1 MHCQPIKN
9 TLVYICTNNDHICLL
24 CDEPAEQPYPLCSAC
39 EQALP
44 WLDEQCRRCA
54 LPLPID
60 GLLCGGCSRRPPAFS
75 RVIAPWHYGFP
86 IDTLVSRFKH
96 NSQWPLGRLLA
107 QLLSHSLMHHYAEG
121 LPRPD
126 RLLPVPLA
134 RRRLRQRGFNQA
146 AMLARWL
153 AGQLRLPCDER
164 LLQRVRDTPAQQAL
178 GARARQRN
186 LRQAF
191 ALAPGCELDGLH
203 LALVDDVLTTGAT
216 AQAIARLLRQ
226 AGARRVDIYCLARTP
241 RPGQA

>member
-9 TLVYICTNNDHICLL
+9 TLVYICTNNDQHCLL

-107 QLLSHSLMHHYAEG
+107 QLLSHSLMHHYDEG
-121 LPRPD
+121 LPPPD

-153 AGQLRLPCDER
+153 ARQLRLPCDER

-191 ALAPGCELDGLH
+191 ALAPGSELDGLH